1 MESKTDEEVEQEQ
14 STITE
19 KKNPILKIIKLMWW
33 IFCKLI
39 TIALI
44 FISLIIVTQR
54 VTNNDKSFF
63 GFRLFRVETGSMIPK
78 YEIGDVILVKETEI
92 DKIQKGDD
100 VTYNGTA
107 GSMKGKLVTHQ
118 VIDIEERE
126 GKKVFHTKGI
136 ANNLEDPVI
145 SGEQINGVV
154 LFEIR
159 TLTFICAILT
169 GILRIA
175 LTNQYIFYFC
185 AVIPLTIFIFFAFV
199 KNNKRYE

>member
-1 MESKTDEEVEQEQ
+1 MESKAKEEVEQEQ
-14 STITE
+14 PTRKE
-19 KKNPILKIIKLMWW
+19 KKNPILKIIKVIWG
-33 IFCKLI
+33 IFSKLV

-44 FISLIIVTQR
+44 FVSLIIVTQR
-54 VTNNDKSFF
+54 ISNDDKSFL
-63 GFRLFRVETGSMIPK
+63 GFRLYKVETGSMIPK

-118 VIDIEERE
+118 VINIEERE

-136 ANNLEDPVI
+136 ANTQEDPVI

-154 LFEIR
+154 LVEIR
-159 TLTFICAILT
+159 TLTLICTILT
-169 GILRIA
+169 SIIRIA
-175 LTNQYIFYFC
+175 LTNQYIFYFG

>member
-1 MESKTDEEVEQEQ
+1 MESNANEEVEQEQ
-14 STITE
+14 PTRDK
-19 KKNPILKIIKLMWW
+19 KKNPILKTIKLLWKVLEK
-33 IFCKLI
+33 IL

-78 YEIGDVILVKETEI
+78 YEIGDVILVKEKEI
-92 DKIQKGDD
+92 DEIQKGDD
-100 VTYNGTA
+100 VTYNGIA

-118 VIDIEERE
+118 VIDIEERD

-136 ANNLEDPVI
+136 ANTQEDPVI

-154 LFEIR
+154 LSEIR
-159 TLTFICAILT
+159 TLTLICK
-169 GILRIA
+169 A
-175 LTNQYIFYFC
+175 LTNQYIFYFG
-185 AVIPLTIFIFFAFV
+185 AIIPLTIFIFLAFV
-199 KNNKRYE
+199 KDNKRYE